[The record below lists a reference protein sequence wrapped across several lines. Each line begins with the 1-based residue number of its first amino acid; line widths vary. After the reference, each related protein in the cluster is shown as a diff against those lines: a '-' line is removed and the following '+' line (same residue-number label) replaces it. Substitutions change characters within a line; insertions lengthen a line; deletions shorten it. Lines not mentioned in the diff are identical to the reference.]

1 MPSCVSY
8 ALFQT
13 VTVAVNISVAD
24 YHDKINERP
33 DSASAHSQKH
43 RYAGL
48 GMPGV
53 ETVNAETSK
62 AEAASPATSRH
73 FPEQSCSVQEHCKLF
88 CRSLDRV
95 NLRQVPEYRNEDNKP

>member
-13 VTVAVNISVAD
+13 VTVTVNISVAD

-48 GMPGV
+48 GMPGI

-62 AEAASPATSRH
+62 EEAQKQRHQPLLIISRN
-73 FPEQSCSVQEHCKLF
+73 SSVLY
-88 CRSLDRV
+88 RSIV
-95 NLRQVPEYRNEDNKP
+95 NCFAAAWTE